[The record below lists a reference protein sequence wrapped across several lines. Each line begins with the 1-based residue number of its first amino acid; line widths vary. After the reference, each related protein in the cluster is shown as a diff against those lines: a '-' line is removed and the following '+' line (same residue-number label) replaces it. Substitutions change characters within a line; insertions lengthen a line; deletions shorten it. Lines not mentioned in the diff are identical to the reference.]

1 MKKSQATVC
10 GSNSFNASLALAMMV
25 PATCFCG
32 IILLECGTR
41 IILDWWFEVLR
52 SLYGNAI
59 EVVYIQHFTT
69 FLIFPT
75 RTRVASRKRRARR
88 SRLDMLQFCN
98 SVLKGKGELPSDTLG
113 ASELTKDK
121 LPIALRGIQHTRT
134 RRIQPTTQTQNSI
147 GPMAPR
153 EGGRTGTDKCC
164 ACFRVVPVSGA
175 L

>member
-41 IILDWWFEVLR
+41 IILDWLFEVLR

-59 EVVYIQHFTT
+59 EVVYIQHFYHISH
-69 FLIFPT
+69 LSYQHAS
-75 RTRVASRKRRARR
+75 RKSQVASRKREARR
-88 SRLDMLQFCN
+88 SRLDMRQFCN

-121 LPIALRGIQHTRT
+121 LPTALRGIQHTRT
-134 RRIQPTTQTQNSI
+134 RRIQPRPKI
-147 GPMAPR
+147 ALGRWRHER
-153 EGGRTGTDKCC
+153 EGE
-164 ACFRVVPVSGA
+164 PVLKRSKQRA
-175 L
+175 TEL